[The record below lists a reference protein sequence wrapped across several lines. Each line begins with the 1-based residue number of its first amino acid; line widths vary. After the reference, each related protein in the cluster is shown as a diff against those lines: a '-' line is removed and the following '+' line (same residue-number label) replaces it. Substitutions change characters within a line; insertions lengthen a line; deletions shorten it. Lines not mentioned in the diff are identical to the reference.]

1 MHVALW
7 PDPPG
12 TGADV
17 AAVYAW
23 IDVGAADEGPGLEG
37 AAHFIEHLVFKGTR
51 SFGVGEV
58 AAAIEALGGDI
69 NAWTAQE
76 ETVFHA
82 TVPGASAARAVE
94 ILAEMVR
101 APRFD
106 PDELER
112 ERDVVIEEIRGGED
126 DVDLVVSEATWAVAF
141 PGHAYG
147 RSVIGTPASVG
158 SMPRAGLIDFHG
170 RHYVPS
176 NAHVVVA
183 GNFDVGAVLAAV
195 KANFAGGPARP
206 TRGRAR
212 PQHPLGGTTL
222 LRRKFDT
229 RLVRLAFPAPAHTD
243 PAAAAAEVMVH
254 AAGGS
259 SASPLVASL
268 RAMPG
273 VFDVGLD
280 YEAEAQGGLLV
291 YEAQVAEGRAQAVID
306 EMSSQIAAL
315 RAGRLDDAEVH
326 RARLSLAVDRR
337 ARHQSADGRAADA
350 CFALAHRGRADGWR
364 PYDVAIAAV
373 TRDDALASAR
383 EFFDPS
389 RAQVVALV
397 PRLRRLSPG
406 WKAPRAR
413 DPEKLK
419 AFTLDNGVRVLIE
432 PDRSSLASIRVAGL
446 GGQLAERPGAE
457 GLASAWYRTVVRG
470 AGGLGADALGR
481 AAASLA
487 AGIGASGGRSSQ
499 SIGMEAPA
507 EHATAALDL
516 LFATLLEP
524 TFPADEVERALEGI
538 LDELASRDDAPAERL
553 GVAMAAAA
561 FGRQPWGLDPL
572 GNEKS
577 LGVVSPVTLRV
588 AHERWMHPAN
598 LVVGIVGDVD
608 VECVESRLRHVL
620 GRVPV
625 RGQPLRPQP
634 LRVVARPR
642 RVVLRSGR
650 GQAHVSVMYA
660 GIRALDPRCAALDVL
675 GAVLN
680 GQAGRLFTRLREEA
694 GLAYAVGASSV
705 DGPFGGTLTC
715 GLATDPARLDEAERR
730 LLEAI
735 ATIRDGEISDE
746 EVERARA
753 ACLGGAEAGL
763 QSSSSRCMA
772 LTYAELYGLGG
783 PRYRALSR
791 RAAGVSPEQVRALA
805 RELFSAPLVYG
816 RLGPE
821 E

>member
-23 IDVGAADEGPGLEG
+23 IDVGAADEPPGLEG

-58 AAAIEALGGDI
+58 AAAVEALGGDI

-82 TVPGASAARAVE
+82 TVPGAAAPRTVE

-106 PDELER
+106 AEELER

-141 PGHAYG
+141 PGHPYG

-158 SMPRAGLIDFHG
+158 AMPRGALLEFHAQ
-170 RHYVPS
+170 HYVPA

-183 GNFDVGAVLAAV
+183 GKFDPEAVLAAV
-195 KANFAGGPARP
+195 KAHFAGGPVRP
-206 TRGRAR
+206 ARGRAR
-212 PQHPLGGTTL
+212 PRHVPGGTTL

-229 RLVRLAFPAPAHTD
+229 RLVRIAFPAPAHTD
-243 PAAAAAEVMVH
+243 PAAAALEVMVH
-254 AAGGS
+254 AAGGG

-268 RAMPG
+268 RSMPG

-306 EMSSQIAAL
+306 EMSAQVAAL
-315 RAGRLDDAEVH
+315 RDGRLDDAEVH

-337 ARHQSADGRAADA
+337 GRHQSADGRAADA
-350 CFALAHRGRADGWR
+350 CFSLAHRGRADGWR
-364 PYDVAIAAV
+364 AYDAAIAAV
-373 TRDDALASAR
+373 TRDEALAAAR
-383 EFFDPS
+383 AHFDPAN
-389 RAQVVALV
+389 AQVVALV
-397 PRLRRLSPG
+397 PRLRRLAPG
-406 WKAPRAR
+406 WKPPRA
-413 DPEKLK
+413 PAAAKLQ

-432 PDRSSLASIRVAGL
+432 PDASSLASIRVAGL

-457 GLASAWYRTVVRG
+457 GLTSAWYRTVVRG
-470 AGGLGADALGR
+470 AGGLAPDALGR

-499 SIGMEAPA
+499 SIGIDSPA

-516 LFATLLEP
+516 LFAALLEP
-524 TFPADEVERALEGI
+524 SFPADEVERALEAI

-553 GVAMAAAA
+553 AVAMGAAA

-588 AHERWMHPAN
+588 AHERWLHPAN
-598 LVVGIVGDVD
+598 LVVGVVGDVD
-608 VECVESRLRHVL
+608 VECVESRLRHVF
-620 GRVPV
+620 GRLPA
-625 RGQPLRPQP
+625 RGQPLRPLP
-634 LRVVARPR
+634 LRFPARPR

-650 GQAHVSVMYA
+650 GQAHVSIMYA
-660 GIRALDPRCAALDVL
+660 GLRALDPRCAALDVL
-675 GAVLN
+675 GGVLN

-705 DGPFGGTLTC
+705 DGPFGGVLTC

-730 LLEAI
+730 LLEAV
-735 ATIRDGEISDE
+735 ASIRDGDISDE

-763 QSSSSRCMA
+763 QSASARCMA

-783 PRYRALSR
+783 PRYRAVSR
-791 RAAGVSPEQVRALA
+791 RAAEVTPAQVRDLA
-805 RELFSAPLVYG
+805 REIFSAPLVYG
-816 RLGPE
+816 RLGPQE
-821 E
+821 